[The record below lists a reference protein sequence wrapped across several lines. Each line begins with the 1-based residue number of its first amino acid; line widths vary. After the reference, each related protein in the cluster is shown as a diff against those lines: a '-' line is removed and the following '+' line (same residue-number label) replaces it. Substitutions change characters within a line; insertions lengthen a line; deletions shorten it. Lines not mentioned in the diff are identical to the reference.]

1 MGEMICRICGSN
13 SISETFI
20 AKEMLQGSREPFEY
34 FVCDNCST
42 VQISSTDLDM
52 TKYYNSSYY
61 SLSNDNSKQS
71 NLFVRIRNRHV
82 FQRKNGLFGNLLQYL
97 FPIYKEHAIIGSLV
111 KSDTRILDIGCG
123 NGDFLKLMH
132 SVGYQYLTGIE
143 PYLTDS
149 IKLDTHFHLIKGNLH
164 SINSNFDLIRLHHVF
179 EHVSDPVTT
188 LNQIYQLL
196 DDEGIV
202 VLTIPIAD
210 YVFSNYKHNAYLI
223 QAPHHFQLFTIS
235 GIVKL
240 VEKNNFKINSV
251 FRNAKGI
258 SNWIYISELWKRNI
272 SQQEANQSAK
282 SILSKKEMLQFKQQ
296 EAELTKLSKG
306 DNVTLILSKQ
316 L

>member
-1 MGEMICRICGSN
+1 MKNKI
-13 SISETFI
+13 
-20 AKEMLQGSREPFEY
+20 
-34 FVCDNCST
+34 
-42 VQISSTDLDM
+42 
-52 TKYYNSSYY
+52 
-61 SLSNDNSKQS
+61 SLSIKNENIKFKIIPLIFDEKDIESVFYEKNNKTLKQTFDHHKYS
-71 NLFVRIRNRHV
+71 RLQLLLTDKYKTHLDKNL
-82 FQRKNGLFGNLLQYL
+82 
-97 FPIYKEHAIIGSLV
+97 
-111 KSDTRILDIGCG
+111 
-123 NGDFLKLMH
+123 GDFLKLLH

-149 IKLDTHFHLIKGNLH
+149 IQLGTHFHLIKGNLH

-210 YVFSNYKHNAYLI
+210 YVFSKYNHNAYLI

-235 GIVKL
+235 GIIKL
-240 VEKNNFKINSV
+240 VEKNNFIIKSV

-272 SQQEANQSAK
+272 TQHEANQSAK
-282 SILSKKEMLQFKQQ
+282 SILSKEEMLQFKQQ
-296 EAELTKLSKG
+296 EAELIKMSKG

-316 L
+316 H